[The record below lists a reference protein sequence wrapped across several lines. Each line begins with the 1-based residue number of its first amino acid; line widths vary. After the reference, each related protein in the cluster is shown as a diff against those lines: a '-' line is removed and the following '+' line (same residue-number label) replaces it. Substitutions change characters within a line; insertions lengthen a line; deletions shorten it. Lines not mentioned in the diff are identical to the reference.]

1 MKLNQL
7 LSRYLE
13 DVQPTRSLRTVFR
26 GSWPKF
32 LAFCE
37 SQGLELVCEIAKQH
51 VEAFHRELLWQSS
64 SQGKLYKANS
74 VDQFVRRVRQVLR
87 WAYCNGWVDPD
98 PTYGLLLPRPVQPVL
113 KLLTWSQLQEVL
125 AAPDRHNPIGLRDA
139 LAFQLLAETDLG
151 IVGLVA
157 LTMESVTELEL
168 ESTTQELLASYLKES
183 RPALGGQGSGLFFGR
198 DGNALSDQVVK
209 LRLRQ
214 AAQQIGLN
222 AGLPS
227 RVLRKS
233 YLAAMEKL
241 RQRHSFRP

>member
-7 LSRYLE
+7 LSRYFE
-13 DVQPTRSLRTVFR
+13 DVQLTPNMRTATR

-32 LAFCE
+32 LDFCE
-37 SQGLELVCEIAKQH
+37 RQGLELVCDIHKQH
-51 VEAFHRELLWQSS
+51 VEAFCKELLWQSN
-64 SQGKLYKANS
+64 SQGKLYKASS

-98 PTYGLLLPRPVQPVL
+98 PTYGLLLPRPVQPIP
-113 KLLTWSQLQEVL
+113 KLLTWIQLQEVL
-125 AAPDRHNPIGLRDA
+125 AVPDRKNPLGLRDA

-151 IVGLVA
+151 MIGLVA
-157 LTMESVTELEL
+157 LTLESVTELEL

-198 DGNALSDQVVK
+198 DGNALSEQVVN

-233 YLAAMEKL
+233 YLAAMKKL
-241 RQRHSFRP
+241 HQRHSFLP